1 MLCKEDIRVY
11 LQGVK
16 FKKKGDTGPGVDFCD
31 FDPESKLT
39 KKLFN
44 DEVFIHDF
52 DAAKAEITKEV
63 EKQCVKA
70 ISKGKKGW
78 IDCVGKCW
86 DVLHKYSRKELEST
100 AFILR
105 LLAKSMIDINKT
117 QEQVDSGDDG
127 KEVTVIYEGSD
138 DFSEL
143 TGKWMRKEGVI
154 KKTRKPEDLKY
165 FTIDIVQKN
174 PRLVMALGPSSAGKT
189 FSGKTVMKMIKE
201 ANEDFP
207 TKFLSIDGGI
217 YREESIV
224 YQTVLKALQRYPD
237 IIGFTDLVS
246 PSFWEELKHKTI
258 FSAGTAKGEIGKW
271 LDKKNIRISLYVP
284 ETLGAPDMPGKRP
297 FSKIKKYRDIIGD
310 SNWIGLLIW
319 QHLNDAEIS
328 KKKKDKIGKWKVMCD
343 FPDGQK
349 CKGTVP
355 LGKKRE
361 ESEGKMYSS
370 GAWLNSMVNGEKML
384 KKAKGLRVDLHNS
397 GQSAHKS
404 TIREYPLDD
413 RSYVFNKELADKNN
427 MVYHKSEELPEES
440 ESGPETEAPL
450 ADYPQI
456 LMVKRGPENAS
467 GPVDMYVSRN
477 AGEAVGAVEA
487 AGASVSAAKS
497 SDLKSTL
504 PEGKGSM
511 KYAPGGISFVS
522 GGKRTRKRK
531 KKRRRTKKKRR
542 RKRKKRTKR
551 RKKRTRRR

>member
-1 MLCKEDIRVY
+1 MAAMLCKKDISDY
-11 LQGVK
+11 LKGVK

-31 FDPESKLT
+31 FDSEGKLRER
-39 KKLFN
+39 LFS

-52 DAAKAEITKEV
+52 RAAKAEITKEV
-63 EKQCVKA
+63 EAQCVKA
-70 ISKGKKGW
+70 IGKGKKGW
-78 IDCVGKCW
+78 IDCVGKCHK
-86 DVLHKYSRKELEST
+86 VLHKYSKKELEST

-105 LLAKSMIDINKT
+105 LLAKSMIDITKT
-117 QEQVDSGDDG
+117 QAQVDKGDDG

-165 FTIDIVQKN
+165 FTINIKQEN

-201 ANEDFP
+201 ANVDFP

-224 YQTVLKALQRYPD
+224 YQTVLKALKKYPD

-246 PSFWEELKHKTI
+246 PSFWQELKHKTI

-271 LDKKNIRISLYVP
+271 LGDKNIRISLYVP
-284 ETLGAPDMPGKRP
+284 ETLGAPAKLTNPMK
-297 FSKIKKYRDIIGD
+297 KIKKYIKITRDP
-310 SNWIGLLIW
+310 NWIGLLIW
-319 QHLNDAEIS
+319 QHLNDEVIS
-328 KKKKDKIGKWKVMCD
+328 KKKKNKIGKWKVMCD
-343 FPDGQK
+343 FPEGQK

-384 KKAKGLRVDLHNS
+384 KKARGLRVDLHNS
-397 GQSAHKS
+397 GQREHKS

-413 RSYVFNKELADKNN
+413 GSYVFNKELADKNN

-456 LMVKRGPENAS
+456 LMVKRGPEDAA
-467 GPVDMYVSRN
+467 GPVDMFINR
-477 AGEAVGAVEA
+477 ERA
-487 AGASVSAAKS
+487 AA
-497 SDLKSTL
+497 
-504 PEGKGSM
+504 
-511 KYAPGGISFVS
+511 S

-531 KKRRRTKKKRR
+531 RKRKRTKRKKR
-542 RKRKKRTKR
+542 RKRKKGTKR